1 MIKYHSQGCI
11 LVNTTQKEWVNTTH
25 KDDKI
30 SLTGVYTGKYHS
42 EEWVNTTHT
51 DDKISFTGVY
61 TGKYHSEVWVNTTHK
76 DDKISFTGGVY
87 W

>member
-1 MIKYHSQGCI
+1 MIKYHLQGVYTGKYHSEES
-11 LVNTTQKEWVNTTH
+11 VNTTRKN
-25 KDDKI
+25 DKI

-42 EEWVNTTHT
+42 EESVNTTQT
-51 DDKISFTGVY
+51 
-61 TGKYHSEVWVNTTHK
+61 

>member
-1 MIKYHSQGCI
+1 MYIGKYHSQ
-11 LVNTTQKEWVNTTH
+11 ESVNTTH
-25 KDDKI
+25 KNDKI

-42 EEWVNTTHT
+42 EESVNTTQT
-51 DDKISFTGVY
+51 
-61 TGKYHSEVWVNTTHK
+61 